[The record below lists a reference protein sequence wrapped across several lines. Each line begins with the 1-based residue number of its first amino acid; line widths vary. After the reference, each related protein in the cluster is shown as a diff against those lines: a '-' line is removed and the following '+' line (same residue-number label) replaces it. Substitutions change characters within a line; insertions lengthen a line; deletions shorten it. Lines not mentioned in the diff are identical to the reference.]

1 MPRLSTVPVVDPVP
15 LRNSIPEQIDDLPG
29 YWIRDGIVNRES
41 VSNLDR
47 IILVKKMTPIAP
59 MN

>member
-1 MPRLSTVPVVDPVP
+1 VDPVP